1 MARHAIRD
9 SKGRFMKKTSE
20 GPARN
25 AKGQFVRKVDNA
37 AQVTVKE
44 ADTCVDKSA
53 IKRFRGVTEAIDKI
67 IGKMQTLLGCIEKLN
82 SKEDE

>member
-9 SKGRFMKKTSE
+9 SKGRFTKKTSE

-25 AKGQFVRKVDNA
+25 AKGQFVRKVDNS

-44 ADTCVDKSA
+44 ADARVDRST
-53 IKRFRGVTEAIDKI
+53 IKKFRGVTDAIDKI
-67 IGKMQTLLGCIEKLN
+67 IGRMQTLLGCIEKLN
-82 SKEDE
+82 KEDEQ